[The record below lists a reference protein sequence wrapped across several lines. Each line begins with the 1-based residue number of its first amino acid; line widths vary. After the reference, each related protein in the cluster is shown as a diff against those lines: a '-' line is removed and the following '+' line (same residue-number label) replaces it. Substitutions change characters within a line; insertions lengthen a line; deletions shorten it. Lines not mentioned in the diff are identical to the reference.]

1 MAQRKFIIDGGFQST
16 DDSIIEANLEMTGN
30 ILPTVDS
37 DGTTGYDL
45 GSPTKKWRDLYL
57 SSGSL
62 YIDGQ
67 KVMESDA
74 GTIVVQADPDQSL
87 TTKVTGTGVLTFQSA
102 TSVNMAATLQM
113 QAGKKITDAG
123 GNAVVFGDKVD
134 MDNNQIIN
142 VGAPTADGHAATKLY
157 VDGLVGNIST
167 SAITEGDSEI
177 EIADL
182 GTGTVG
188 ITVDGS
194 QRFALS
200 ATALAL
206 TVPVTVNGAT
216 LATNAYVD
224 SEISTLSAA
233 VAAGAYGDSDVEA
246 VLDSTPRFDA
256 GLRLGENAD
265 LLIKANNNG
274 DDILTIENNGGQ
286 AFFYGQKY
294 LPADNGQTDLELEAK
309 TGGKINVN
317 AFRVY
322 NVGTPTDAT
331 DATNKSYVDAEIAAL
346 DFNNVAGGIAVTGGD
361 LDVSE
366 NLTLSGSSE
375 LQFASSTIVGDDP
388 DATGN
393 PAVCATSFRPTAG
406 NTDLNLVAGT
416 GGVVSLTGGD
426 VSVAENLALSGSSE
440 LQFASSTIVGDDPD
454 NAGNPAVCATS
465 FRPTAGN
472 ADLNL
477 RAGVGGTI
485 TFGDGRLTGVGTP
498 TANTDATNKSYVDTY
513 ADQAEAD
520 AKAYTDT
527 REVAITSAYQAYADQ
542 SEADAL
548 TDAKAYTDTR
558 ETAITTAY
566 QAYADQ
572 AEVDAKAYADSVAA
586 TAVANTVD
594 AAPAT
599 LDTLNELAAALGD
612 DANFSTTITNSL
624 ATKATITY
632 VDNEVTALEGA
643 DTALGNRVTVNEG
656 DIVTIEAD
664 IVTINSTLGTH
675 TADIA
680 TNAANIATNASD
692 IVSGDTAT
700 LNSAQAYADQAEL
713 DAVAA
718 CEAKDVVRAAA
729 AATDA
734 TNKAN
739 AAQTAAE
746 ATAQAYCN
754 GEITTLDNA
763 LQAYADQAEADAISA
778 AALDATTKADAA
790 QSAAEATAAAALSTA
805 VANIES
811 SISTTRFHSSVTD
824 VTNESTLAYTF
835 TDLQGAEDYAVYVN
849 RMLVRPSELTSV
861 NLSTGVVTF
870 ASSVIADGDEI
881 EVTGWKFS

>member
-206 TVPVTVNGAT
+206 TVPVTVNGAELST
-216 LATNAYVD
+216 KGYVD
-224 SEISTLSAA
+224 GEISTLSAS
-233 VAAGAYGDSDVEA
+233 VAAGAYDDSDVTDHLA
-246 VLDSTPRFDA
+246 N
-256 GLRLGENAD
+256 GLGVYAEISGMKNVYAHTYNA
-265 LLIKANNNG
+265 APG
-274 DDILTIENNGGQ
+274 
-286 AFFYGQKY
+286 
-294 LPADNGQTDLELEAK
+294 
-309 TGGKINVN
+309 NVN
-317 AFRVY
+317 INLQPASGGMIKVSDAKITD
-322 NVGTPTDAT
+322 VATPTDAT